1 MTAVLG
7 VTPILNVSDIRVS
20 IEWFEQMG
28 RRELWVW
35 DDEDAGPDAEPGS
48 AAVGSGDAQ
57 ISLCRGAQGS
67 RGERRPQF
75 APPRRP
81 HLPGQLRPEL
91 SSHGMS

>member
-28 RRELWVW
+28 WRELWVW
-35 DDEDAGPDAEPGS
+35 RDDDAGPTDEPWGPG
-48 AAVGSGDAQ
+48 V
-57 ISLCRGAQGS
+57 
-67 RGERRPQF
+67 PP
-75 APPRRP
+75 APPGRP

-91 SSHGMS
+91 TSHGTS